1 MQSILVVFGFPSL
14 EFSSQ
19 IPFMFE
25 MPSLIELLRVGFMAS
40 LDLPLQLRAARR
52 YVFVGNAEMPGELWS
67 ERRAVIGLNFLNGE
81 GELLSDFLKEVDGSL
96 GVVSIGIMVGSFRE
110 TVVSWMAQEL
120 PADLYLRPAGEP
132 ATDRHPTISLDVVDA
147 IAKLPGVAAIDRLR
161 AYEITYNGRPAMLG
175 GADVSGYRTG
185 SRSDFFSGRPSSD
198 VFRELRGTLMDRQ
211 TLLRYLPDPAPSNL
225 AVYVAP
231 GTNVETVRSEIV
243 HAVAGHRLLLFS
255 DGEIRAQAIHIFDRT
270 FAITYALEA
279 VAVLVA
285 VMGIAGALLGYFLS
299 LVLIFVINK
308 QSFGWTI
315 RFHWPVAILLGGL
328 TFVYAAT
335 VLSGLYPA
343 RIATQLNPI
352 EVVHED

>member
-1 MQSILVVFGFPSL
+1 MQSIIVVFSFPSL

-52 YVFVGNAEMPGELWS
+52 YVFVGNAEMPSELWS

-132 ATDRHPTISLDVVDA
+132 ATDRHPTISLVVVDA
-147 IAKLPGVAAIDRLR
+147 IAKLPCVASIDRLR

-198 VFRELRGTLMDRQ
+198 VFRELRGTNNVVVREPFTSKHGVKMGDTIALSLGETRAQFHIVDVYYDYSSERGEILMDRQ

-231 GTNVETVRSEIV
+231 GTSVETVRSEIV

-255 DGEIRAQAIHIFDRT
+255 DSEIRAQAIHIFDRT

-285 VMGIAGALLGYFLS
+285 VMGIAGALLGYFRS
-299 LVLIFVINK
+299 
-308 QSFGWTI
+308 
-315 RFHWPVAILLGGL
+315 
-328 TFVYAAT
+328 
-335 VLSGLYPA
+335 
-343 RIATQLNPI
+343 
-352 EVVHED
+352 EE